1 LDRVRIPNSW
11 VPRSYQLPLWSALEG
26 GCKRASVVWHRRG
39 GKDSLSLN
47 WTAVAAHERV
57 GVYWHMLPT
66 QKQARKVV
74 WDGID
79 KNGRRIIDQVFP
91 ESIRAGS
98 NATEMKIELKC
109 GSIWQLC
116 GSDNYNALV
125 GGNPV
130 GVVFSEWSLADP
142 VAWDFIRPILA
153 ENGGWAMF
161 IFTPRGRNHG
171 WTLHNLATADPKW
184 FAQILSVEDT
194 GAIPL
199 EAVEDERK
207 AGMSE
212 EMINQ
217 EFYCSFEAPM
227 FGAYYAQQM
236 ALVDK
241 EKRICR
247 IPVEQTVPVDTYWDL
262 GMRDSTA
269 IWFFQQVGNEVRA
282 IDYYEASGEGLA
294 HYVQVLQ
301 SKGYVYGDHWAPH
314 DIRVRELGS
323 GKSRLEMAQALGLK
337 FRVVP
342 DIGLMDG
349 INAARAVLP
358 KVWFDQDRCSRG
370 VEILRQYRK
379 EWDDEHKI
387 YRDKPLHDW
396 TSHGA
401 DAFRMFAV
409 GHQDRALKEQFYGQG
424 NRANSEYQMFS

>member
-1 LDRVRIPNSW
+1 MARIRIPNSW
-11 VPRSYQLPLWSALEG
+11 MPRPYQLPLWNALEG

-91 ESIRAGS
+91 EALRAGQ
-98 NATEMKIELKC
+98 NATEMKVELKC

-142 VAWDFIRPILA
+142 AAWDFIRPILA

-171 WTLHNLATADPKW
+171 WTLHKLAEADPKW
-184 FAQILSVEDT
+184 FAQLLSVEDS

-199 EAVEDERK
+199 EAIEDERR

-236 ALVDK
+236 AMVDK
-241 EKRICR
+241 DRRICR
-247 IPVEQTVPVDTYWDL
+247 IPVEQSIPVDTYWDL
-262 GMRDSTA
+262 GVRDSTA
-269 IWFFQQVGNEVRA
+269 IWFFQQVGQEVRA

-294 HYVQVLQ
+294 HYVQTLQ
-301 SKGYVYGDHWAPH
+301 SKGYVYGDHYAPH
-314 DIRVRELGS
+314 DIRVRELGT

-349 INAARAVLP
+349 INAVRAVLP
-358 KVWFDQDRCSRG
+358 KVWFDQDRCARG

-379 EWDDEHKI
+379 EWDDDHKI
-387 YRDKPLHDW
+387 FRDKPLHDW

-424 NRANSEYQMFS
+424 SRANSEYAMFS

>member
-1 LDRVRIPNSW
+1 MDKVRIPNSW
-11 VPRSYQLPLWSALEG
+11 TPRPYQMPLWTALEG
-26 GCKRASVVWHRRG
+26 GCKRASVVWHRRA

-47 WTAVAAHERV
+47 WTAVAAHERI

-91 ESIRAGS
+91 EVIRAGS

-116 GSDNYNALV
+116 GSDNYNSLV

-142 VAWDFIRPILA
+142 AAWDFIRPILA

-171 WTLHNLATADPKW
+171 WTLHNMAAQDPKW
-184 FAQILSVEDT
+184 FAQLLTVEDT

-199 EAVEDERK
+199 EAVDDERK

-212 EMINQ
+212 EMIRQ

-236 ALVDK
+236 SLADA
-241 EKRICR
+241 EGRICR
-247 IPVEQTVPVDTYWDL
+247 IPVETAVPVDTYWDL

-269 IWFFQQVGNEVRA
+269 IWFFQHVGHEVRA

-294 HYVQVLQ
+294 HFVQVLQ
-301 SKGYVYGDHWAPH
+301 SKGYVYGEHFAPH
-314 DIRVRELGS
+314 DIKVRELGS
-323 GKSRLEMAQALGLK
+323 GRSRLEMAESLGLS
-337 FRVVP
+337 FNVVP

-349 INAARAVLP
+349 INAVRAELP
-358 KVWFDQDRCSRG
+358 KVWFDQDRCARG

-379 EWDDEHKI
+379 EWDDDHKI
-387 YRDKPLHDW
+387 FRDRPLHDW

-409 GHQDRALKEQFYGQG
+409 GHQEKVKQAKQPVPQPYAFAGG
-424 NRANSEYQMFS
+424 WMGA